1 MVAIAIRNS
10 LQRPSWSFLSRKFI
24 NSSALVLERTQNP
37 RPKTPKEKLT
47 FGTTISDHML
57 VIPWD
62 CKNSWGTPKIIPYQ
76 NLSISPAA
84 CALHYGLQCFEG
96 MKAYRSLSDNSDGD
110 SQILMFRPDCNLQR
124 FSDSMNR
131 LHFGC
136 YDFDQKEL
144 LECIKELV
152 RVDKEWIPHGEGYSL
167 YIRPTMIGTNPFLGV
182 AAPQEAVLYVIT
194 SPVGPYYK
202 TGFKPVRLTAD
213 TEFIRAWP
221 GGAGNAK
228 VGGNY
233 ALTMKASSQ
242 ADGQGYSQVLWLFGD
257 EITEVGSMNVFFV
270 IVDPCTNKEELI
282 TPPLTRG
289 DILPGVTRRSAL
301 ELELIRGDL
310 IVSERSIGMP
320 EVLKASKEGRL
331 KEAFGTGTAAVI
343 SPISCIQWKDTDID
357 IPAPGRVSQRLL
369 TEMQAIQYGKIKG
382 PEGWS
387 LIV

>member
-1 MVAIAIRNS
+1 MF
-10 LQRPSWSFLSRKFI
+10 P
-24 NSSALVLERTQNP
+24 
-37 RPKTPKEKLT
+37 
-47 FGTTISDHML
+47 
-57 VIPWD
+57 
-62 CKNSWGTPKIIPYQ
+62 
-76 NLSISPAA
+76 
-84 CALHYGLQCFEG
+84 GLQCFEG
-96 MKAYRSLSDNSDGD
+96 MKAYRSLTDNSDGD

-144 LECIKELV
+144 LECIKELI

-167 YIRPTMIGTNPFLGV
+167 YIRPTMIGTNPFLYVFIERNFKNPYSLHLKNTDPLFFIFLFHIISRGV
-182 AAPQEAVLYVIT
+182 AAPQEALLYVIT

-257 EITEVGSMNVFFV
+257 EVTEVGSMNVFFV

-301 ELELIRGDL
+301 ELERIRGDL

-343 SPISCIQWKDTDID
+343 SPISCIQWKDTDIE

-369 TEMQAIQYGKIKG
+369 TEMQAIHYGKIKG